1 MASILNFS
9 NRKDTMMIT
18 ATSIFL
24 ILYGVLVYWRPSAV
38 FDAQGNMRPFGIGRP
53 NTTIV
58 PLWMC
63 VMMLAV
69 LSYAW
74 AKRLA

>member
-1 MASILNFS
+1 MATLNSFVS
-9 NRKDTMMIT
+9 RKDTMMIT

-24 ILYGVLVYWRPSAV
+24 VLYGMLVYWRPAAV
-38 FDAQGNMRPFGIGRP
+38 FDTQGNMRPFGIGRP

>member
-1 MASILNFS
+1 MMLNSILG
-9 NRKDTMMIT
+9 RRDTIMIT
-18 ATSIFL
+18 AVSVFL
-24 ILYGVLVYWRPSAV
+24 VLYGMLVYWRPAAV
-38 FDAQGNMRPFGIGRP
+38 FDAQGNMRPFGVGRP
-53 NTTIV
+53 NTTVV

-63 VMMLAV
+63 VMMLAI